1 MSWKL
6 TGQLVESCSCN
17 MLCPCWYMVQDLMV
31 MDRGWCASPWL
42 LRVGSGESDG
52 TEIPPFVAVIAAFWP
67 GPTLFDG
74 NGTARVYLDE
84 SIDADTRSLLEPILQ
99 GQRGGP
105 PEILAGLISERLPPS
120 VTPITVE
127 AKNGSVIADVG
138 TVGHIHSQRLVN
150 ELGDT
155 MTMSNSGFAVALQ
168 FDNAMGEL
176 APSDGTRW
184 NDPDLPE
191 AFECKSGVV
200 GQFTWSD

>member
-1 MSWKL
+1 MTWKL

-17 MLCPCWYMVQDLMV
+17 MLCPCWYAVQDLMI
-31 MDRGWCASPWL
+31 MDRGWCGTPWL
-42 LRVGSGESDG
+42 LRIESGESDG
-52 TEIPPFVAVIAAFWP
+52 TEIPPSVAVIGQFYP

-74 NGTARVYLDE
+74 NGTARVFFDE

-105 PEILAGLISERLPPS
+105 PEIIAGLISDWLPS
-120 VTPITVE
+120 SATPITVE
-127 AKNGSVIADVG
+127 ASNGSVIADVG
-138 TVGHIHSQRLVN
+138 TVGHIESKRLVN
-150 ELGDT
+150 GLGDT
-155 MTMSNSGFAVALQ
+155 MTMSNAGFAVGLQLDDAL
-168 FDNAMGEL
+168 GEL

>member
-1 MSWKL
+1 MAWKL

-17 MLCPCWYMVQDLMV
+17 MLCPCWYAVQDLMI
-31 MDRGWCASPWL
+31 MDRGWCATPWL
-42 LRVGSGESDG
+42 LRIGSGESDG
-52 TEIPPFVAVIAAFWP
+52 TEIPPLDAVITAIYP

-74 NGTARVYLDE
+74 NGTGRLYFDE
-84 SIDADTRSLLEPILQ
+84 SLDADIRSLLESILQ

-105 PEILAGLISERLPPS
+105 PEILAGLMSKWLPS
-120 VTPITVE
+120 TVTSITVE
-127 AKNGSVIADVG
+127 ANNGSVIADIG
-138 TVGHIHSQRLVN
+138 TVGHIESKRLVN

-155 MTMSNSGFAVALQ
+155 MTMSNTGFALALR
-168 FDNAMGEL
+168 FDDALAEL

-184 NDPDLPE
+184 NDPDLHE